1 MQNEAA
7 DNSKKPSAKEAYS
20 ETIDETVVHAR
31 IARALS
37 ADYTFIYYV
46 NTDTDRYVDYSYDTS
61 HMNVQSKKQG
71 EDFFNQSRKDSL
83 KALYSEDVERFQQIF
98 TKENILRSIKEHGI
112 FMISYRL
119 LIDNIPTYVNL
130 KAMRIEEDDSH
141 IVIGV
146 NNIDAQI
153 RAREIERSAKEE
165 RLAYSRI
172 AALSGDYI
180 AIYIVDPETED
191 FIEYSVKG
199 DYEGL
204 DLPKDGKDF
213 FERSRKESEA
223 ALYEEDHDMFLAMF
237 TREKVLDEINKN
249 HVYSLEYRLMLGG
262 KPTYVNLKAAITQE
276 EGKEQLIL
284 GVSNIDARVKREQ
297 EYSFR
302 LSEARNKANLDA
314 LTGVKNKHAYVDLEE
329 KLNSMLEAGEA
340 MQFAIVIFD
349 VNGLKQVNDTQ
360 GHKAGDRYI
369 KDACNMI
376 CTSFKRSPIFRIGG
390 DEFAVIAQGASYE
403 HLDEQLEA
411 IGKKNQENKESGKV
425 TVAFGFSRYHH
436 DKSVEEVFIRA
447 DGLMYE
453 NKRKMKASQG

>member
-7 DNSKKPSAKEAYS
+7 DNSKKTSAKEAYS

-237 TREKVLDEINKN
+237 TR
-249 HVYSLEYRLMLGG
+249 
-262 KPTYVNLKAAITQE
+262 
-276 EGKEQLIL
+276 
-284 GVSNIDARVKREQ
+284 
-297 EYSFR
+297 
-302 LSEARNKANLDA
+302 
-314 LTGVKNKHAYVDLEE
+314 
-329 KLNSMLEAGEA
+329 
-340 MQFAIVIFD
+340 
-349 VNGLKQVNDTQ
+349 
-360 GHKAGDRYI
+360 
-369 KDACNMI
+369 
-376 CTSFKRSPIFRIGG
+376 
-390 DEFAVIAQGASYE
+390 
-403 HLDEQLEA
+403 
-411 IGKKNQENKESGKV
+411 
-425 TVAFGFSRYHH
+425 
-436 DKSVEEVFIRA
+436 
-447 DGLMYE
+447 
-453 NKRKMKASQG
+453 

>member
-1 MQNEAA
+1 
-7 DNSKKPSAKEAYS
+7 
-20 ETIDETVVHAR
+20 
-31 IARALS
+31 
-37 ADYTFIYYV
+37 
-46 NTDTDRYVDYSYDTS
+46 
-61 HMNVQSKKQG
+61 
-71 EDFFNQSRKDSL
+71 
-83 KALYSEDVERFQQIF
+83 
-98 TKENILRSIKEHGI
+98 
-112 FMISYRL
+112 
-119 LIDNIPTYVNL
+119 
-130 KAMRIEEDDSH
+130 
-141 IVIGV
+141 
-146 NNIDAQI
+146 
-153 RAREIERSAKEE
+153 
-165 RLAYSRI
+165 
-172 AALSGDYI
+172 
-180 AIYIVDPETED
+180 
-191 FIEYSVKG
+191 
-199 DYEGL
+199 
-204 DLPKDGKDF
+204 
-213 FERSRKESEA
+213 
-223 ALYEEDHDMFLAMF
+223 
-237 TREKVLDEINKN
+237 
-249 HVYSLEYRLMLGG
+249 MLGG

-276 EGKEQLIL
+276 DGKEQLIL

-453 NKRKMKASQG
+453 NKRKMKVSQG